1 MLTRGMGWISPKN
14 LLRSSSRKVLYVST
28 HGGEGSE
35 RNVMELRTASSP
47 KDVKYYTTER
57 LREEFLIDDLF
68 QPDVIKLVYSHIDR
82 IITGSAVPV
91 KETLVLTAGEELR
104 AKYFCERRELGVI
117 NIGGKGTITIDG
129 KTYSVGH
136 KEGMYIGMGAQ
147 DISFA
152 SEDPSHPAKFYL
164 NSAPAHRTCPTVLI
178 KPEGTPEDGVV
189 IVKDCNKVELGSLE
203 SANHRTICKYILPG
217 QVESCQLEMGMTKL
231 EPGSV
236 WNTMPCH
243 THDRRMEVYLYFD
256 MPEDALVMHYMGEPT
271 QTRHIIMRN
280 EQAVISPSWSI
291 HSGCG
296 TQAYT
301 FIWGMV
307 GENQDF
313 DDMDH
318 CAMTDLL

>member
-1 MLTRGMGWISPKN
+1 
-14 LLRSSSRKVLYVST
+14 
-28 HGGEGSE
+28 
-35 RNVMELRTASSP
+35 MELRTAASP
-47 KDVKYYTTER
+47 RDVKHYTTER
-57 LREEFLIDDLF
+57 LREEFLINDLF
-68 QPDVIKLVYSHIDR
+68 QPDQIKLVYSHIDR

-91 KETLVLTAGEELR
+91 KPLTLTAGDELR
-104 AKYFCERRELGVI
+104 AQYFCERRELGVI
-117 NIGGKGTITIDG
+117 NIGEAGKITVDG
-129 KTYSVGH
+129 KVYNVGH
-136 KEGMYIGMGAQ
+136 KEGMYIGMGSK
-147 DISFA
+147 DITFESV
-152 SEDPSHPAKFYL
+152 DPSAPAKFYL

-271 QTRHIIMRN
+271 ETRHIVMRN

-313 DDMDH
+313 DDMDNCDMKERMYFFH
-318 CAMTDLL
+318 HPSYIIFERRYYFYENSINQRKQSGCQK

>member
-1 MLTRGMGWISPKN
+1 M
-14 LLRSSSRKVLYVST
+14 
-28 HGGEGSE
+28 
-35 RNVMELRTASSP
+35 
-47 KDVKYYTTER
+47 
-57 LREEFLIDDLF
+57 IDDLF
-68 QPDVIKLVYSHIDR
+68 HPDQIKLVYSHIDR

-91 KETLVLTAGEELR
+91 KPLTLTAGDELR
-104 AKYFCERRELGVI
+104 AQYFCERRELGVI
-117 NIGGKGTITIDG
+117 NIGEAGKITVDG
-129 KTYSVGH
+129 KVYNVGH
-136 KEGMYIGMGAQ
+136 KEGMYIGMGSK
-147 DISFA
+147 DITFESV
-152 SEDPSHPAKFYL
+152 DPSAPAKFYL

-256 MPEDALVMHYMGEPT
+256 MPEDALVMHYMGAPT
-271 QTRHIIMRN
+271 ETRHIVMRN

-313 DDMDH
+313 DDMDN
-318 CAMTDLL
+318 CDMKDLM